1 VLPAA
6 YPPDVAAR
14 GTSLEGELGR
24 AVHRGAVLAE
34 CLAGVWR
41 RYEMLTAGRSAD
53 VLAAWRERAATTFGR
68 RVEWDEAGGT
78 RRGIARD
85 VDSSGALVVAG
96 DSGVVRLTAGEVRWV
111 E

>member
-1 VLPAA
+1 
-6 YPPDVAAR
+6 
-14 GTSLEGELGR
+14 
-24 AVHRGAVLAE
+24 VLAE

-41 RYEMLTAGRSAD
+41 RYEMLAAGRSGE
-53 VLAAWRERAATTFGR
+53 VLAAWRDRASTTFGR
-68 RVEWDEAGGT
+68 RVEWDEPGGT

-85 VDSSGALVVAG
+85 VDASGALVVAG